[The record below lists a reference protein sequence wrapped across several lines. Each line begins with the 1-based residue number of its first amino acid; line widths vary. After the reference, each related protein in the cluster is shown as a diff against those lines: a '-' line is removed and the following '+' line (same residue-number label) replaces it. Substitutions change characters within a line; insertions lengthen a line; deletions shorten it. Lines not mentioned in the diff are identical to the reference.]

1 MVCLHVVIS
10 SSELLKSLHNEVLQ
24 CRLWLDFLT
33 SSILSLNAQP
43 ADFLE
48 TGRIWLDNFQLWLSS
63 YLNICISQ
71 LLLHSRFI
79 HITTAIALTTVPAP
93 HALGAPHF
101 LRSTV
106 LLWEGVHCT
115 VQSCMKV
122 LFNLPLSL
130 YPILSTMLFI
140 LPLSWY
146 STFLKDVIQSSSEV
160 IFNIPHRCYPI
171 FLWDSDKSS
180 WKVVYNP
187 SLVVFNLPL
196 RCFSIFLW
204 GGIQSSCKMLF
215 NLPQRLIFNL
225 FWH

>member
-1 MVCLHVVIS
+1 MVYLHVVIS

-106 LLWEGVHCT
+106 LLWEGVQYNRAWKCYSIFLWAYI
-115 VQSCMKV
+115 Q
-122 LFNLPLSL
+122 F
-130 YPILSTMLFI
+130 LSTMLFI

-146 STFLKDVIQSSSEV
+146 STFLKDVIQSSYV
-160 IFNIPHRCYPI
+160 CWWRRCWWS
-171 FLWDSDKSS
+171 F
-180 WKVVYNP
+180 
-187 SLVVFNLPL
+187 
-196 RCFSIFLW
+196 
-204 GGIQSSCKMLF
+204 
-215 NLPQRLIFNL
+215 QRR
-225 FWH
+225 

>member
-1 MVCLHVVIS
+1 MVCLLVVIS

-130 YPILSTMLFI
+130 YPIFVN
-140 LPLSWY
+140 
-146 STFLKDVIQSSSEV
+146 DVIHSSSQL
-160 IFNIPHRCYPI
+160 IFNIPQRCY
-171 FLWDSDKSS
+171 
-180 WKVVYNP
+180 
-187 SLVVFNLPL
+187 
-196 RCFSIFLW
+196 SIFLW
-204 GGIQSSCKMLF
+204 GDIQPSS
-215 NLPQRLIFNL
+215 
-225 FWH
+225 

>member
-106 LLWEGVHCT
+106 LLWEGV
-115 VQSCMKV
+115 QYNRAWK
-122 LFNLPLSL
+122 
-130 YPILSTMLFI
+130 
-140 LPLSWY
+140 
-146 STFLKDVIQSSSEV
+146 
-160 IFNIPHRCYPI
+160 CY
-171 FLWDSDKSS
+171 
-180 WKVVYNP
+180 
-187 SLVVFNLPL
+187 
-196 RCFSIFLW
+196 SIFLW
-204 GGIQSSCKMLF
+204 AYIQFCQRCYSFFLWADIQHSSKMLF
-215 NLPQRLIFNL
+215 NLPLRWYSTFLIDVIQSSCGIVINLPERSCTIHHWWYLIFLSDAFQSSFGVVFNL
-225 FWH
+225 PARCCSIFLKG

>member
-1 MVCLHVVIS
+1 MVSLHVVIS

-106 LLWEGVHCT
+106 LLWEGVQYNRAWKCYSIFLWAYI
-115 VQSCMKV
+115 Q
-122 LFNLPLSL
+122 F
-130 YPILSTMLFI
+130 LSTMLFI

-160 IFNIPHRCYPI
+160 IFNLPHRCYPI

-225 FWH
+225 FWHS